1 MGFEEWGHVMTA
13 NDLYTQEI
21 GGVVLR
27 ALIWNWI
34 DGKGQTTHIN
44 H

>member
-1 MGFEEWGHVMTA
+1 MTINSMA
-13 NDLYTQEI
+13 AKAGITRHKAGMD
-21 GGVVLR
+21 GVVLR